1 MLSKLKNTDV
11 KFEDKLKELDKNNS
25 KLANVFK
32 KIDNFNEI
40 TDNIRESIE
49 DIKIQSEKK
58 SD

>member
-40 TDNIRESIE
+40 IDNIRESIE